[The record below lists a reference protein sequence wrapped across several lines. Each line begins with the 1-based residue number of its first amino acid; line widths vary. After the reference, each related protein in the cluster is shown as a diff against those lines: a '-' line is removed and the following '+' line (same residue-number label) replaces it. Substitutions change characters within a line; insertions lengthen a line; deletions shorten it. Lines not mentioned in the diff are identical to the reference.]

1 MHESHGLCILNLSK
15 IKQSL
20 LFAEI
25 WKWSSKYDHFGLLLN
40 TLKVHLGYTL
50 YTNYEVSKLNLAF
63 LDSYRFKV
71 ESESDMTIEEW
82 KLRLMD
88 AFREGKKLE
97 EVEKL
102 AGEQSYL
109 FSLPCLSAM
118 KDMAGFQSLRSSLQS
133 YSRFFVSSWPSI
145 QSPVLLVNFFTK
157 GSESFSLDHIF
168 PILEAIDSHATVSLE
183 VQRLRSAFTQ
193 AMDQDAVVGCT
204 ASLHSLATFLFK
216 TLLFPEES
224 PWNVKCQPNWYQE
237 CLASKHSLINIAPW
251 KLVRGPSDTLAELK
265 GFVDTQ
271 EKIGLAFSEVAE
283 GYATLTSFAAK
294 VTARGEASD
303 RNHFY
308 LVLLGSMLMT
318 SSQVPELEVDGLWFE
333 ITPRSIQLCVVEAKS
348 GQATG
353 DVDRKIGQFSA
364 AFPDTKELW
373 APKQQHQLVSWTHL
387 TRPF

>member
-1 MHESHGLCILNLSK
+1 
-15 IKQSL
+15 
-20 LFAEI
+20 
-25 WKWSSKYDHFGLLLN
+25 
-40 TLKVHLGYTL
+40 
-50 YTNYEVSKLNLAF
+50 
-63 LDSYRFKV
+63 
-71 ESESDMTIEEW
+71 
-82 KLRLMD
+82 
-88 AFREGKKLE
+88 
-97 EVEKL
+97 
-102 AGEQSYL
+102 
-109 FSLPCLSAM
+109 
-118 KDMAGFQSLRSSLQS
+118 
-133 YSRFFVSSWPSI
+133 
-145 QSPVLLVNFFTK
+145 
-157 GSESFSLDHIF
+157 
-168 PILEAIDSHATVSLE
+168 
-183 VQRLRSAFTQ
+183 
-193 AMDQDAVVGCT
+193 MDQDAVVGCT
-204 ASLHSLATFLFK
+204 ASLRSLATFLFK

-224 PWNVKCQPNWYQE
+224 PWNVKCQPDWYQE
-237 CLASKHSLINIAPW
+237 CLASKHSLIDIAPW
-251 KLVRGPSDTLAELK
+251 KLVRGPSDALAELK

-283 GYATLTSFAAK
+283 GYATLTSFAAE

-318 SSQVPELEVDGLWFE
+318 SSQVPELEVRLRDHSRRRGLHLSCSCSLSLSLTHTHTPICATPQVDGLWFE